1 MPSRRFVLQAM
12 GVTAA
17 AATAFGHA
25 SMAEGSDAPQGDV
38 TAPPWWLVAPL
49 SVGTRIGREWR
60 IADLAPIAQG
70 ATILSL
76 VHRDQR
82 TARVHICA
90 RSGQPRGLAHT
101 GLFDLVLMDGGQGD
115 HPTDE
120 SLGRVLKQVARHI
133 GRNELM
139 VDDEGLRAVVRLQS
153 HPDREA
159 RYGPQALV

>member
-1 MPSRRFVLQAM
+1 M

-17 AATAFGHA
+17 AATALGHA
-25 SMAEGSDAPQGDV
+25 PATGAQAPSSVDV
-38 TAPPWWLVAPL
+38 TAPPWWLLAPL
-49 SVGTRIGREWR
+49 ETGTRIGSEWR
-60 IADLAPIAQG
+60 IAGLSPITQG

-90 RSGQPRGLAHT
+90 RRGQARGLAHT

-115 HPTDE
+115 RPTDE

-133 GRNELM
+133 RHNELL
-139 VDDEGLRAVVRLQS
+139 VDDDGLRSVVRLQS